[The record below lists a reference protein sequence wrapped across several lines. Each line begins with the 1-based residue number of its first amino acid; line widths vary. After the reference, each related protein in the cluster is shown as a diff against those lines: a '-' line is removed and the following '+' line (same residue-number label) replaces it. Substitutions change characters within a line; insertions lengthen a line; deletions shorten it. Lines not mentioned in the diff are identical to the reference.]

1 VWIEAQSTFGL
12 IRAMRPIPV
21 ELSRGDIVEVTV
33 PDILATLRQGDT
45 LDLAPT
51 MTIEQTQFDFLGGGG
66 K

>member
-1 VWIEAQSTFGL
+1 V

-51 MTIEQTQFDFLGGGG
+51 MTIEQTQFDFLGVGGE
-66 K
+66 